1 MKLKE
6 IGIAVFET
14 TSAGSIASVASS
26 LFTPTSSGRPA
37 VIRRTKKKQ
46 DKNPSVYEGSA
57 RPEYHNTQVKGSDAT
72 PTAKPGRTK
81 HPFKGKLVGEGDME
95 ADREAG
101 IKWVDDPNWKQL
113 HNMDLDM
120 VKDFL
125 EHKEGISEATM
136 QRQHFE
142 VIADIIGSYPGHAK
156 IRMDFMTHAMDK
168 LREINPQFKDSTFV
182 ARVRQ
187 AVVDQKD
194 QEPQEPD
201 DEGVAEKA
209 PPGREKQVKALK
221 GKVDNPYAVAW
232 ASYNKGKK

>member
-1 MKLKE
+1 MQMKLKE
-6 IGIAVFET
+6 IGVSVLET

-26 LFTPTSSGRPA
+26 LFTPTSDGQPA

-46 DKNPSVYEGSA
+46 NKNPSIY
-57 RPEYHNTQVKGSDAT
+57 
-72 PTAKPGRTK
+72 
-81 HPFKGKLVGEGDME
+81 EGDME

-113 HNMDLDM
+113 HNMDVEM

-125 EHKEGISEATM
+125 EHKEGISETTM

-142 VIADIIGSYPGHAK
+142 VIADIIGSFPGHAK

-182 ARVRQ
+182 ARVRK
-187 AVVDQKD
+187 AIVDQKD

-201 DEGVAEKA
+201 DKGVAEKA

-232 ASYNKGKK
+232 NSYNKGKK

>member
-14 TSAGSIASVASS
+14 TTAGGIAAVASN
-26 LFTPTSSGRPA
+26 LFATP
-37 VIRRTKKKQ
+37 IKRTKKKTNR
-46 DKNPSVYEGSA
+46 NPSIYDSA
-57 RPEYHNTQVKGSDAT
+57 DPKYKNTQVKGKDPIPSKSK
-72 PTAKPGRTK
+72 PTAGHQSS
-81 HPFKGKLVGEGDME
+81 HPFRGKLVGEGDME

-101 IKWVDDPNWKQL
+101 IKWVDNPDWKRL
-113 HNMDLDM
+113 HEMDLKM

-125 EHKEGISEATM
+125 NHKEGISEATM

-187 AVVDQKD
+187 AVVDQ
-194 QEPQEPD
+194 EPQEPD